1 MILRVLQDGFLLA
14 IVGIEVGI
22 LGVDSVPVVAFQD
35 AVVIGGRY
43 IVAQF
48 FSSLV
53 SSGDIPSLRVVVSCR
68 LIQIVR
74 HPRGEVIVGK
84 REKSCHVV
92 LASNHAQEGV
102 AYALVETF

>member
-1 MILRVLQDGFLLA
+1 MILRVLQDGFFLA

-22 LGVDSVPVVAFQD
+22 LGVDSVPVVALQD

-68 LIQIVR
+68 LI
-74 HPRGEVIVGK
+74 
-84 REKSCHVV
+84 
-92 LASNHAQEGV
+92 
-102 AYALVETF
+102 